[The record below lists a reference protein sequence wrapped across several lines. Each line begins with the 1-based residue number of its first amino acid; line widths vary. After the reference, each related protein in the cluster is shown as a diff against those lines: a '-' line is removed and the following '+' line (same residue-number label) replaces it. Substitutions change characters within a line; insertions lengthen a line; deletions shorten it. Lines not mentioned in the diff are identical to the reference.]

1 MMKNRPKI
9 DCHTCKHYYVTWD
22 ESFPHG
28 CRAMK
33 FKGKA
38 LPSATVLRSS
48 NMPCLLFVKKN
59 LKGKAAQENPSKK

>member
-1 MMKNRPKI
+1 MKNRPKI

-22 ESFPHG
+22 EQFPHG

-38 LPSATVLRSS
+38 LPSTTVLSSS
-48 NMPCLLFVKKN
+48 NIQCLLFVKKN
-59 LKGKAAQENPSKK
+59 LKGNESQNNPKKK